1 MSGPASTTELATL
14 ITTELAMSGLQPGE
28 YPVTAFAAYLELLA
42 QWNNAYN
49 LTAIR
54 DQKKM
59 ITHHILDSLSVLPY
73 LHGNRCL
80 DVGTGAGLPGLIL
93 ALTAPETQWVLLD
106 SNHKKVRFVNQVIMD
121 LNIRNIETVN
131 SRVEEYNTDK
141 LFSTVITRAFGRL
154 RKFYQLSRHLL
165 SPNGKLLAMK
175 GTEISEELMELDLST
190 VKAQV
195 HILPDHGKTGQR
207 SLVEMNALPP
217 VG

>member
-1 MSGPASTTELATL
+1 MSELDSTTELAKL
-14 ITTELAMSGLQPGE
+14 IKTEMAKAGLQPDE
-28 YPVTAFAAYLELLA
+28 YPVTEFAAYLELLM
-42 QWNNAYN
+42 QWNKAYN

-59 ITHHILDSLSVLPY
+59 ITHHILDSLSALPY
-73 LHGNRCL
+73 LNGNRCL

-93 ALTAPETQWVLLD
+93 ALTAPEKQWVLLD
-106 SNHKKVRFVNQVIMD
+106 SNHKKVRFVNQVIME
-121 LNIRNIETVN
+121 LNIQNIETVN
-131 SRVEEYNTDK
+131 LRVEEYNTDN

-165 SPNGKLLAMK
+165 APNGKLLAMK
-175 GTEISEELMELDLST
+175 GTELSEELEELDLST
-190 VKAQV
+190 VKTQV
-195 HILPDHGKTGQR
+195 HILPEHGNTGQR

>member
-1 MSGPASTTELATL
+1 MSDLDSTKELATL
-14 ITTELAMSGLQPGE
+14 IKTELAKSGLQPDE
-28 YPVTAFAAYLELLA
+28 YPVTVFAAYLELLM
-42 QWNNAYN
+42 QWNKAYN

-93 ALTAPETQWVLLD
+93 ALTAPEKQWVLLD
-106 SNHKKVRFVNQVIMD
+106 SNHKKVRFVNQVI
-121 LNIRNIETVN
+121 LELTIQNIETVC
-131 SRVEEYNTDK
+131 SRVEDYNTDK

-154 RKFYQLSRHLL
+154 RKFYRLSRHLL

-175 GTEISEELMELDLST
+175 GTEISEELMELDPST

-195 HILPDHGKTGQR
+195 HILPDHGKTGRR